1 MSNSTRGPLID
12 LGKEFPK
19 LTEKQRDA
27 LICVHPYL
35 DGLSHSEAAQELGIS
50 IDSLEGRLQG
60 AYKRVPWLQEDMRRK
75 RREEATKRRS
85 LRSPIRLGDMSG
97 IGNDGTT
104 DTFFGE
110 KIVEKF

>member
-1 MSNSTRGPLID
+1 MTPRGPLID

-35 DGLSHSEAAQELGIS
+35 DGLSHNEAAQELGIS
-50 IDSLEGRLQG
+50 RASLEGRLQG
-60 AYKRVPWLQEDMRRK
+60 TYKRVPWLQEDMKRK
-75 RREEATKRRS
+75 RTEAAKVRRS
-85 LRSPIRLGDMSG
+85 IRNPIRLGDMSG
-97 IGNDGTT
+97 IGSDGTT

-110 KIVEKF
+110 KIVGKF